1 LQNINHQKLKVMT
14 KNDLTSSEKVLFNY
28 HKEFEMTHNKVSE
41 ELAEKL
47 ALKKIKKVRDSAKK
61 IRFQEYGH

>member
-1 LQNINHQKLKVMT
+1 MT

-28 HKEFEMTHNKVSE
+28 HKDFEITHNRVSE

-47 ALKKIKKVRDSAKK
+47 ALKKIEKVRDSAKK
-61 IRFQEYGH
+61 VRYAEYGH